1 MEKLEPGDG
10 VAPAA
15 PAPAARHL
23 AAPWWAVLTLPFGL
37 AVGVATVAV
46 PFVMRERGLSM
57 ALIATVSSVAQL
69 PHGIK
74 FLWAPALD
82 SGPRRRSWYLG
93 SVVVTALAL
102 ALAALVPPDPDV
114 RVGPSSLLWIYTALL
129 FVAQAAVGTST
140 AAVLALMAVT
150 VPAARRGAASGWQTA
165 GNLVGTSFGGSLAT
179 WMLVHLPPP
188 VTAAA
193 LAALC
198 LGCTLPALFIE
209 ETPLPRRRAGE
220 LLLEL
225 LREVGR
231 TLRSREGWT
240 GMLICLSPVG
250 TGAMTNLFSALARD
264 YSPDPASNEQL
275 VIVVAGVLGGVVG
288 AAGALPGGY
297 LADRMPR
304 RLAYVAFGAVTALCA
319 VAMGLGPA
327 TPATFT
333 AGCLAYQFA
342 NGLCYAAFYAFVFDL
357 VGERRGVTTQIALYV
372 SASNLAISYVTWI
385 DGKASE
391 LVPGR
396 GWPART
402 LMLGADAAAT
412 FVGIGILAL
421 VTLYARRSRAST
433 PSTSS
438 GSGSSHRTS

>member
-1 MEKLEPGDG
+1 VEKLDPGDG
-10 VAPAA
+10 GAVAGAPAA
-15 PAPAARHL
+15 PRHL

-37 AVGVATVAV
+37 AVGVASVAV
-46 PFVMRERGLSM
+46 PFVLRERGLSM

-82 SGPRRRSWYLG
+82 SGPRRRSWFLG
-93 SVVVTALAL
+93 SIGVTALAL

-114 RVGPSSLLWIYTALL
+114 RIGPLALLWVYTALL
-129 FVAQAAVGTST
+129 FLAQAAVGTST

-150 VPAARRGAASGWQTA
+150 VPEARRGAASGWQTA

-193 LAALC
+193 LAAMC
-198 LGCTLPALFIE
+198 LACTAPALFIE
-209 ETPLPRRRAGE
+209 ETPLPRRNAGE

-225 LREVGR
+225 LREVGQ

-240 GMLICLSPVG
+240 GMLLCLTPVG
-250 TGAMTNLFSALARD
+250 TGAMTNLFSGLARD
-264 YSPDPASNEQL
+264 YSPDAATNEHL
-275 VIVVAGVLGGVVG
+275 VIVVVGTLGGVVS

-304 RLAYVAFGAVTALCA
+304 RLAYIVFGAVTAVSAL
-319 VAMGLGPA
+319 AMAFARA

-333 AGCLAYQFA
+333 AGSLAYQFA
-342 NGLCYAAFYAFVFDL
+342 NGLCYAAFYAFVFEL
-357 VGERRGVTTQIALYV
+357 VGKRRGVTTQIALYT
-372 SASNLAISYVTWI
+372 SASNLAISYVTWL
-385 DGKASE
+385 DGRASD
-391 LVPGR
+391 LAPLR
-396 GWPART
+396 GWTGRS

-421 VTLYARRSRAST
+421 VTLYTRRSRAST
-433 PSTSS
+433 
-438 GSGSSHRTS
+438 